1 MAAKFLELATGQIQ
15 FPLIELKYT
24 LGVTIL
30 GVILM
35 GQFWTYG
42 NCNVY
47 QIQLD
52 IRKQEFGKE
61 VYWRNKV
68 GSITILMILKEMRP
82 DEIKAKTKQKPAK

>member
-1 MAAKFLELATGQIQ
+1 MRDNGTSENSCGYWFDEKWLNFILKIDPVEFTDELNVACEIIFKKSSMAAKFLELATGQIQ

-47 QIQLD
+47 
-52 IRKQEFGKE
+52 
-61 VYWRNKV
+61 
-68 GSITILMILKEMRP
+68 
-82 DEIKAKTKQKPAK
+82 